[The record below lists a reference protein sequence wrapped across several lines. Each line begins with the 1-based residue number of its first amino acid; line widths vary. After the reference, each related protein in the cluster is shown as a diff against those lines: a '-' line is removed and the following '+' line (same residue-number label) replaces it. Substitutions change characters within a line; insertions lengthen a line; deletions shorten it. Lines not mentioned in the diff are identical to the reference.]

1 MLYYLGH
8 TQFAHVEEIE
18 VMSWWPFLQTYN
30 EKVQTATVLH
40 PLKYSQLQRMGQN
53 GGIFF
58 YNKLVMYSLADLYIF
73 RSSLFTDFS
82 STFDFSFGQFFFFQ
96 KFWSKSSIYI
106 RYIIFLLNFLFKFQF
121 DYKKLLIIIF
131 LFFFCLPVW
140 LNCNQ

>member
-1 MLYYLGH
+1 
-8 TQFAHVEEIE
+8 
-18 VMSWWPFLQTYN
+18 
-30 EKVQTATVLH
+30 
-40 PLKYSQLQRMGQN
+40 MGQN
-53 GGIFF
+53 GGIFFFF

-121 DYKKLLIIIF
+121 D
-131 LFFFCLPVW
+131 
-140 LNCNQ
+140 